1 LRRNASFWNP
11 GPKKKKFYIN
21 TQMNINKQT
30 KQTNGKTSSK
40 LGWNCAK
47 TDSAML
53 VPAVLSHASAW
64 NYYIQL
70 ETFET
75 KQKP

>member
-1 LRRNASFWNP
+1 
-11 GPKKKKFYIN
+11 
-21 TQMNINKQT
+21 MNINKQT